1 MPPTAPIATEQMP
14 SQPRK
19 KAKKGTET
27 TGDVAASEG
36 ACALSAELIAR
47 IATFAPRRNSARAD
61 SELLRICLATGPL
74 TSTLI
79 RHTYLKDNDGFLLDV
94 MGRCIHL
101 GGRVAH
107 KEKCR
112 DDILAWIA
120 VNSDWKTERKRKA
133 REESSRRDLAS
144 TRWFRRGEME
154 ELPFNS
160 HLLFSRPAVAVE
172 FGLTDVLKY
181 HVEESKVDV
190 NALSASLVEK
200 WGGGEKHLLVHA
212 LNEGDF
218 EMFTYLLSRDDIDLH
233 ADGCDHDSLFHTVLS
248 PLDQCLRSNDLGD
261 DPARFFRAFVSHP
274 KFSPNDF
281 TLCIEQGGNE
291 FMLSPLQFA
300 VHSSH
305 LALAALEDFR
315 SELLA
320 EVVERFDILLKVGAD
335 PALEFQ
341 YVSPLAMATIY
352 LVQSVGTPLETP
364 MATLVEVLRQG

>member
-1 MPPTAPIATEQMP
+1 MSPP
-14 SQPRK
+14 PRK
-19 KAKKGTET
+19 KSKKGAKV
-27 TGDVAASEG
+27 TGDVAAASEEV
-36 ACALSAELIAR
+36 LSPTAELIAR
-47 IATFAPRRNSARAD
+47 IATFASRGN
-61 SELLRICLATGPL
+61 SELLHICLAAGPL

-94 MGRCIHL
+94 MGRCIYL
-101 GGRVAH
+101 GGRVAQ

-154 ELPFNS
+154 EVPFNS

-172 FGLTDVLKY
+172 FGLMDVLKY
-181 HVEESKVDV
+181 HVEERKVDV

-218 EMFTYLLSRDDIDLH
+218 EMFTYLLSQDDIDLD
-233 ADGCDHDSLFHTVLS
+233 ADGCGHTSLFHTVLLS
-248 PLDQCLRSNDLGD
+248 LDQCLRSNDLGD

-274 KFSPNDF
+274 KFAPNDF

-291 FMLSPLQFA
+291 FVLSPLQYA
-300 VHSSH
+300 VRSSY
-305 LALAALEDFR
+305 LALEVLEDFG
-315 SELLA
+315 SKILA
-320 EVVERFDILLKVGAD
+320 EVVERFDILLRIGAD
-335 PALEFQ
+335 PTLEFQ
-341 YVSPLAMATIY
+341 FVSPLAMATIY
-352 LVQSVGTPLETP
+352 LKESVGTPLEAP
-364 MATLVEVLRQG
+364 MAKLVEVLRQG